1 MWRTDSLEKPLM
13 LGKIKGGRR
22 REWQR
27 MRWLDGITE
36 SMDLSLSKIWELAMD
51 REAWRAAVHGI
62 AKSQTR
68 LSNWT
73 DCASCGILVPW
84 PGIKPMLPAMEA
96 QSLTWILFFFF
107 FNDTFRL
114 KLHLCVCGGGWFMSL
129 CGTVQFLLDI
139 GMVLLLN
146 RNNLHVIWHRIYMS
160 PRQCPGVQKI
170 FFFLQRPSGL

>member
-22 REWQR
+22 RGWQR

-36 SMDLSLSKIWELAMD
+36 SMDLSLSKLWELAMD

-96 QSLTWILFFFF
+96 ESYLDPFLFFFH
-107 FNDTFRL
+107 DTFRL